1 MPLQQWVVDGLSL
14 PLARGCGVP
23 HRRGQRCPSGLVFPG
38 ERGRLR
44 DDRNFQRQVFEPAL
58 RAAGLGHLGA
68 TIHDLRHT
76 YASWLAQD
84 GVPLGRIAELLGH
97 ASTST
102 TEIYA
107 HFSRPHGVDDTARAF
122 TDPRRAN
129 GDRTRLRPT
138 S

>member
-1 MPLQQWVVDGLSL
+1 MAGAP
-14 PLARGCGVP
+14 VP
-23 HRRGQRCPSGLVFPG
+23 
-38 ERGRLR
+38 
-44 DDRNFQRQVFEPAL
+44 
-58 RAAGLGHLGA
+58 LGHLGA

-107 HFSRPHGVDDTARAF
+107 HFSRPYGVDDTALAL
-122 TDPRRAN
+122 TDPRGAN
-129 GDRTRLRPT
+129 GGRPRLRPT
-138 S
+138 SWHYVALCEVPVPDRVFTASYYGSLSGAI